1 MSKHRVVV
9 LKIVAGQL
17 RVSQAAVQYQM
28 SRQYLHRLLARY
40 RSEGLAGLEPR
51 SRRPKTNP
59 ATTSETVRARIVELR
74 LALAAAGLDAGP
86 ATIGWHLE
94 QEQIRPPAISTI
106 RRILHASGLVTTQ
119 PRRRPRA
126 SYVRFDQKGI
136 GWAIASHANIA
147 PLTTTVT
154 QNTT

>member
-17 RVSQAAVQYQM
+17 SVSEAAAVYGV
-28 SRQYLHRLLARY
+28 SRRHVHRLLARY
-40 RSEGLAGLEPR
+40 RAAGLAGLEPR
-51 SRRPKTNP
+51 SRRPRSNP
-59 ATTSETVRARIVELR
+59 ATTSEAVQTRIVELR
-74 LALAAAGLDAGP
+74 GVLTGSGSDAGP
-86 ATIGWHLE
+86 ATSGRHLE
-94 QEQIRPPAISTI
+94 QEQFRPPAISTI
-106 RRILHASGLVTTQ
+106 RRILHAAGLATAQ
-119 PRRRPRA
+119 PRKQPKT

-147 PLTTTVT
+147 PLTTTVA